1 MSLVS
6 LDEDECLAYLEV
18 PVTAVSMPLAELGAA
33 AVDALVGRIEG
44 TASGD
49 LVVDRPIRLVGR
61 GVVARR
67 TARPASAGR
76 PP

>member
-61 GVVARR
+61 RSVARR
-67 TARPASAGR
+67 AALRGPSGG
-76 PP
+76 